1 MKRFIARGSLLLAAA
16 ALVTSGIAIAPAS
29 AVTAAQTCKKFTGVV
44 TITPGLTTTPH
55 AQTASAT
62 GNLTGCT
69 PATKTGG
76 AGTIKATL
84 KLPSNSS
91 CQGLAT
97 GKQTVKIPTSTITW
111 KNKKTSTMTLVA
123 KTGSGS
129 TATIATITGKVTKGL
144 FAGKSVTA
152 AIKVTPK
159 AGENCSPGHPIR
171 HLTFTNP
178 KPFVIH

>member
-1 MKRFIARGSLLLAAA
+1 MKRFIVRGSLLLAAA
-16 ALVTSGIAIAPAS
+16 ALVTSGIAIAPAN
-29 AVTAAQTCKKFTGVV
+29 AVAVSQTCKKFTGSV
-44 TITPGLTTTPH
+44 TITPGLTTTAH
-55 AQTASAT
+55 SQSASAT
-62 GNLTGCT
+62 GTLSGCT
-69 PATKTGG
+69 VATKTGG
-76 AGTIKATL
+76 GGTIKATL
-84 KLPSNSS
+84 KLPASSS

-111 KNKKTSTMTLVA
+111 KNHKTTTMTLVA

-129 TATIATITGKVTKGL
+129 TATVATITGKVTKGL

-159 AGENCSPGHPIR
+159 SGENCTPGHPIK